1 MNTKKDIIRSLSQDL
16 ENLTIKIKKE
26 RESKSKVL
34 NDFSQIINTTKKEYE
49 NIGNKMKNTQKE
61 KKQLK
66 MQLDNYYEYERRN
79 MKYKLKKK
87 NIENK
92 NSFIEDQLKKSS
104 NKKKNKKEWK
114 ENLLILAIIATVK
127 LIM

>member
-92 NSFIEDQLKKSS
+92 NSFIEDQLKKS
-104 NKKKNKKEWK
+104 
-114 ENLLILAIIATVK
+114 
-127 LIM
+127 

>member
-16 ENLTIKIKKE
+16 ENLTTKIKKE
-26 RESKSKVL
+26 REIKIKVL
-34 NDFSQIINTTKKEYE
+34 NNFSQIINTTKKEYE